1 MRWLIAEDSLESQK
15 GHWFESMRTFRDG
28 LVALGDD
35 VSLLVSKKAAPFIVD
50 QLNSRP
56 VLPASIWHR
65 MSDDAGFLRRYF
77 RVPWHAF
84 QTWWAVRGELRTDCH
99 YDIIFVPTVSVH
111 HLLGWV
117 WLIKGLLRNNRARVL
132 LYFLS
137 TPIRVRAD
145 GHPEWVKSPTTKL
158 MARLL
163 SSMRDEI
170 ERGKVIIGVET
181 ISLREAFSQV
191 AGIPVAYLPQPVAPF
206 ARPGIEKKGDLI
218 FGSYGPAR
226 YEKGSDVLTAAIE
239 AFFRSDP
246 DSHSKFAV
254 QWMQDF
260 SLPDGRIFGIP
271 PGLTQNPQ
279 VEVIHHFFRDGE
291 YAQRLEQ
298 TDVAVLPYRL
308 SSYGLRGSRV
318 LIEAMV
324 HGIPV
329 IVTRGTTLATQAQ
342 QFGAAVLCEDGD
354 TESLVGAIR
363 EMERNYDALRSLAQ
377 SNVQN
382 TREHFSVRKFREAL
396 LSGIEHNHSQ
406 TN

>member
-1 MRWLIAEDSLESQK
+1 MRWLIVEDALQDRT
-15 GHWFESMRTFRDG
+15 GHWFESIRTFQNG
-28 LVALGDD
+28 LAALGDD
-35 VSLLVSKKAAPFIVD
+35 VRLLVSKKAEPFIVD
-50 QLNSRP
+50 QLNARP

-65 MSDDAGFLRRYF
+65 MSDDAGVLGRYF
-77 RVPWHAF
+77 RVPWHAV

-117 WLIKGLLRNNRARVL
+117 WLIKGLLCNNRARVL

-137 TPIRVRAD
+137 TPIRVQAD
-145 GHPEWVKSPTTKL
+145 GHPEWVKSLTTKL

-181 ISLREAFSQV
+181 VPLRDAFSQV

-206 ARPGIEKKGDLI
+206 AGPGIEKKGDLL

-260 SLPDGRIFGIP
+260 SLPDGRTSGIP
-271 PGLTQNPQ
+271 PALKKDPR
-279 VEVIHHFFRDGE
+279 VEIIRHFFCDGD

-324 HGIPV
+324 HGVPV
-329 IVTRGTTLATQAQ
+329 VVTRGTTLAKQAEE
-342 QFGAAVLCEDGD
+342 FGAAVLCEDENI
-354 TESLVGAIR
+354 ESLVGAIR
-363 EMERNYDALRSLAQ
+363 QMEQNYGVLRSLAQ
-377 SNVQN
+377 AKMQAA
-382 TREHFSVRKFREAL
+382 REHFSVRTFRGSL
-396 LSGIEHNHSQ
+396 MGLSVNKK
-406 TN
+406 

>member
-1 MRWLIAEDSLESQK
+1 MRWLIVEDALQDRT
-15 GHWFESMRTFRDG
+15 GHWFESIRTFQNG
-28 LVALGDD
+28 LAALGDD
-35 VSLLVSKKAAPFIVD
+35 VRLLVSKKAESFIVD
-50 QLNSRP
+50 QLNARP

-65 MSDDAGFLRRYF
+65 MSNNAGVLARYF
-77 RVPWHAF
+77 RLPWHAV

-117 WLIKGLLRNNRARVL
+117 LLIKGLPRNNRARVL

-137 TPIRVRAD
+137 TPIRVQAD

-181 ISLREAFSQV
+181 IPLRDAFSRV
-191 AGIPVAYLPQPVAPF
+191 AGIQVQYLPQPVAVF
-206 ARPGIEKKGDLI
+206 AKGVRKKNEKLL
-218 FGSYGPAR
+218 FGCYGPAR
-226 YEKGSDVLTAAIE
+226 YEKGSDVVVAAIE
-239 AFFRSDP
+239 AFLRKHP
-246 DSHSKFAV
+246 DSHAKFAV
-254 QWMQDF
+254 QWLEDF
-260 SLPDGRIFGIP
+260 SLPDGRIFGISP
-271 PGLTQNPQ
+271 ALKQNPK
-279 VEVIHHFFRDGE
+279 VEIIHHFFRDGE

-329 IVTRGTTLATQAQ
+329 VVTSGTTLAKQAEE
-342 QFGAAVLCEDGD
+342 FGAAALCEDED
-354 TESLVGAIR
+354 IESLVIAIR
-363 EMERNYDALRSLAQ
+363 QMEQNYGVLWSLAQ
-377 SNVQN
+377 AKMQAA
-382 TREHFSVRKFREAL
+382 REHFSVREFREAVL
-396 LSGIEHNHSQ
+396 RAIESQ
-406 TN
+406 LTN

>member
-1 MRWLIAEDSLESQK
+1 MRWLIIEDALQDRT

-35 VSLLVSKKAAPFIVD
+35 VRLVVSKKAEPFIVD
-50 QLNSRP
+50 QLNARP

-65 MSDDAGFLRRYF
+65 MSDDAGVIGRYS

-137 TPIRVRAD
+137 TPIRVQAD

-163 SSMRDEI
+163 SRMRDEI

-191 AGIPVAYLPQPVAPF
+191 AGIPVAYLAQPVAPF
-206 ARPGIEKKGDLI
+206 ARPGIEKKGDLL

-246 DSHSKFAV
+246 ESHSKFAV

-271 PGLTQNPQ
+271 PALTQNPQ
-279 VEVIHHFFRDGE
+279 VEMIHHFFRDGE

-329 IVTRGTTLATQAQ
+329 VATRGTTLAKQAEE
-342 QFGAAVLCEDGD
+342 FGAAVLCEDENI
-354 TESLVGAIR
+354 ESLVGAIR
-363 EMERNYDALRSLAQ
+363 EMEQNYDALRNLALARMQ
-377 SNVQN
+377 
-382 TREHFSVRKFREAL
+382 TAREHFSVREFRQAFL
-396 LSGIEHNHSQ
+396 RAIENPL
-406 TN
+406 TRV